1 MTIYFYTSTLLLSLS
16 LLLVSSHEQ
25 EETIV
30 HLGELGSVR
39 GLQIK
44 SAKSNIGISDYNAF
58 YGIPYAYPPLGKLR
72 FKPTKLLEKF
82 NEKENIFDATDAQGT
97 SKAHCPFMSW
107 VSPMGLSILP
117 VLGQEDCLT
126 INVYTPSTAS
136 KGKNIFDMIRC
147 LKKNIFPENIS
158 RSCFNLYI
166 SF

>member
-1 MTIYFYTSTLLLSLS
+1 MTIYFFTSTLLLSLS

-82 NEKENIFDATDAQGT
+82 NENENIFDATNADAT

-107 VSPMGLSILP
+107 VSPMGLSIPP

-126 INVYTPSTAS
+126 VNVYTPSTPT
-136 KGKNIFDMIRC
+136 KGMLSNIFRKQ
-147 LKKNIFPENIS
+147 LFKQQNA
-158 RSCFNLYI
+158 R
-166 SF
+166 

>member
-1 MTIYFYTSTLLLSLS
+1 MRTIYFCTSTLLLSLS
-16 LLLVSSHEQ
+16 VLLVSSYEQ
-25 EETIV
+25 QDIII

-82 NEKENIFDATDAQGT
+82 NENENVFDATDADAT

-126 INVYTPSTAS
+126 INVYTPSIPA
-136 KGKNIFDMIRC
+136 KGMLLNIFRKHLSNIIIINI
-147 LKKNIFPENIS
+147 LKAKYFIK
-158 RSCFNLYI
+158 L
-166 SF
+166 